1 VLLELE
7 SRGLSGGCINGAQ
20 ATIPKNNP
28 KELANFCKL
37 LIWQLPYFLLS
48 SPPKERPVFPSITD
62 IRKVKIAEKEPEKVS
77 NHSAG
82 GTSKVSSE
90 RKAEVEEKIIS
101 FRLDG
106 ERGN

>member
-1 VLLELE
+1 M
-7 SRGLSGGCINGAQ
+7 
-20 ATIPKNNP
+20 
-28 KELANFCKL
+28 
-37 LIWQLPYFLLS
+37 
-48 SPPKERPVFPSITD
+48 
-62 IRKVKIAEKEPEKVS
+62 AEKEPEKVS

-90 RKAEVEEKIIS
+90 RKAEVEKKIIS